1 MADMFDRA
9 TLDRL
14 KRGAL
19 FVWALN
25 TRLAEHRIALIS
37 AGVAFYGLLAL
48 FPAITAGL
56 ALGGLLIE
64 PEQIL
69 AQVDLFT
76 DIIPEDAIDI
86 VMSQAT
92 AVAGGDGLG
101 LEIAAWVGLGVALY
115 SSSRGVAGL
124 MQGLN
129 AAYETTET
137 RGFVAKTATRLGL
150 TVALILGAVLGL
162 SATLL
167 VPAAVALLGPVIG
180 FGPLGAVLVW
190 GLMVIVILAG
200 LTGLY
205 RFGPTRPFATR
216 ASLRGAGVA
225 CVLWLAGSAVF
236 AFYVGNFA
244 SYNQSFGALGGV
256 IVLLTWFWLSAFI
269 ILLGAEVNA
278 LWNAPKS
285 SEQTPHTAP
294 SHEQP

>member
-1 MADMFDRA
+1 MVYMFDHT
-9 TLDRL
+9 TLERL

-69 AQVDLFT
+69 AQVDMFA
-76 DIIPEDAIDI
+76 DIIPEDALNI
-86 VMSQAT
+86 VMGQAT

-101 LEIAAWVGLGVALY
+101 LELAAWIGLAVALY

-129 AAYETTET
+129 AAHETIET
-137 RGFVAKTATRLGL
+137 RGFVTKTATRLGL
-150 TVALILGAVLGL
+150 TAALILGAVLGL

-167 VPAAVALLGPVIG
+167 VPAAVALLGPIIG

-190 GLMVIVILAG
+190 VLMLVVILAG
-200 LTGLY
+200 LSGLY
-205 RFGPTRPFATR
+205 RFGPVQPLPTRQ
-216 ASLRGAGVA
+216 SLPGAGVA
-225 CVLWLAGSAVF
+225 CVLWLAGSAIF

-278 LWNAPKS
+278 LLN
-285 SEQTPHTAP
+285 TPQSADA
-294 SHEQP
+294 SVGQEQP

>member
-1 MADMFDRA
+1 MARMFDHV
-9 TLDRL
+9 TLARL

-19 FVWALN
+19 FVWVFK

-69 AQVDLFT
+69 AQVDIFA
-76 DIIPEDAIDI
+76 DIIPQDALNI
-86 VMSQAT
+86 VMGQAT

-101 LEIAAWVGLGVALY
+101 LEVAAWVGLGVALY

-129 AAYETTET
+129 AAHETAET
-137 RGFVAKTATRLGL
+137 RGFVAKTVTRLGL
-150 TVALILGAVLGL
+150 SVALILGAVLGL

-190 GLMVIVILAG
+190 VLMLVVVLTG

-205 RFGPTRPFATR
+205 RFGPAQPFSVR
-216 ASLRGAGVA
+216 NSLRGASVA

-278 LWNAPKS
+278 LLNAPKPAH
-285 SEQTPHTAP
+285 QTPALEGGDAP
-294 SHEQP
+294 G